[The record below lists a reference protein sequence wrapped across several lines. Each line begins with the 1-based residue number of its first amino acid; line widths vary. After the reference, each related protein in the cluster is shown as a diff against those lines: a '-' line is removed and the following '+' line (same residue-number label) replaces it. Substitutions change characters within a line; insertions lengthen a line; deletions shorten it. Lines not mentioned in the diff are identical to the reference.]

1 MGAFSVWHWLIVLL
15 VVLLLFGG
23 GRKLSRLMGDA
34 ARGITA
40 FRKGLSEEAKSDD
53 QPERPAPDALGAR
66 TADAAG
72 EAAKKDEAAKG

>member
-1 MGAFSVWHWLIVLL
+1 MGAFSVWHWLIILL

-40 FRKGLSEEAKSDD
+40 FRKGLSEEAKTDD
-53 QPERPAPDALGAR
+53 QPERPAPDALGPRAESV
-66 TADAAG
+66 AA
-72 EAAKKDEAAKG
+72 ETAKKDEAAKS